1 MFCIDRRA
9 VLGLLGGAVLALP
22 GAAHAQDAAVL
33 EGARKEGK
41 LALATSA
48 SAASFTKFLQAF
60 QAKYPFLDVN
70 SGLYAAPTGRVLA
83 RVGAEIKAGNVT
95 MDVLHVANQ
104 ASYYEMARNGQLLHY
119 RSPEYAGYPDG
130 AHDGGHW
137 AAARV
142 IGVIMAY
149 NKNVLSPDRVPKSWA
164 DLLKPEFKGKKI
176 LVQNA
181 AAGTMLNQ
189 TYLLE
194 KNLGLDFLRK
204 LAAQD
209 VVVMATTGQLIDSL
223 VRGDALVGGTVDH
236 WRAFEPDAIKAGI
249 TAIYPSEGMPLA
261 VTPIAILKGAPH
273 PNAAKL
279 FVDFMLSHAGQTLLN
294 TEIFGTYSL
303 RKGVAPPSGQR
314 PLDETKPLLPKDAA
328 DYEKFSANFPAHF
341 DSLFK

>member
-1 MFCIDRRA
+1 MMRTDRRT
-9 VLGLLGGAVLALP
+9 VLGLLAGGLLAIATP
-22 GAAHAQDAAVL
+22 AAAQDAAVI

-48 SAASFTKFLQAF
+48 SASSFTKFLQAF
-60 QAKYPFLDVN
+60 QAKYPFLDVS

-83 RVGAEIKAGNVT
+83 RVDAEIKANNVT

-104 ASYYEMARNGQLLHY
+104 ASYLEMARKGQLLNY
-119 RSPEYAGYPDG
+119 RSTEYAAYPDD
-130 AHDGGHW
+130 AHDGGYW

-149 NKNVLSPDRVPKSWA
+149 NKNILSPDKAPKSWT

-189 TYLLE
+189 VYLLE
-194 KNLGLDFLRK
+194 KNLGLDFLKK
-204 LAAQD
+204 LAAQE

-236 WRAFEPDAIKAGI
+236 WRAFEPDAVKAGI
-249 TAIYPSEGMPLA
+249 TAIYPTEGMPLA
-261 VTPIAILKGAPH
+261 VTPVAILKAAPH

-279 FVDFMLSHAGQTLLN
+279 FVDYMLSHEGQTLLN

-303 RKGVAPPSGQR
+303 RKGVTPPAGQR
-314 PLDETKPLLPKDAA
+314 PLDQTRPLLPKDNA
-328 DYEKFSANFPAHF
+328 DYEKAAANFPAHF